1 MARPKNYGK
10 QIESLQK
17 KLDALNVKYE
27 ETKESLSQI
36 GEERQTILEQ
46 ISAIKIMQIQ
56 QLMDEKGVS
65 VDELRELLEN
75 K

>member
-10 QIESLQK
+10 QIEALQK

-27 ETKESLSQI
+27 ETKASLSQI
-36 GEERQTILEQ
+36 GEERQSILEQ
-46 ISAIKIMQIQ
+46 MSEIKIMQVQ
-56 QLMDEKGVS
+56 QLMEEKGVS
-65 VDELRELLEN
+65 VDELREMLEN